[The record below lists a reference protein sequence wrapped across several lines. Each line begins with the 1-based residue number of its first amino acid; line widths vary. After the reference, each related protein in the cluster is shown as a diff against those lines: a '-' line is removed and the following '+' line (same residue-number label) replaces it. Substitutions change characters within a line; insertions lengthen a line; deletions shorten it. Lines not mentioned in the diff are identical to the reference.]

1 MLTSQ
6 WKPWRQKKT
15 LKGKNRMKTNPR
27 TVMLKRQEGTEQSEV
42 GGKLGNSCF
51 TQFKG
56 EKGLKRKNKQNNRG
70 MSFACLSSQ
79 EVRR

>member
-1 MLTSQ
+1 
-6 WKPWRQKKT
+6 
-15 LKGKNRMKTNPR
+15 MKTDPS
-27 TVMLKRQEGTEQSEV
+27 TVMLKRHEGKEQSEV

-56 EKGLKRKNKQNNRG
+56 EKGLKRKNKQKNNRG